1 MEWNLR
7 FHCMCYVC
15 NVSILYHFV
24 LLLGQKER
32 KRRGRKGGKKGSVR
46 NTSPLS
52 VPLVLMLYPLITQGE
67 DLVLSCI
74 HGQMFFS
81 QDRDTFFP
89 KHAIAAYG
97 LHLSVMVPFS
107 SAHVV
112 PVGIYIL
119 KYST

>member
-1 MEWNLR
+1 
-7 FHCMCYVC
+7 MCYVC

-24 LLLGQKER
+24 LLLDQKEE
-32 KRRGRKGGKKGSVR
+32 KRGGRKEGKKGIVG

-52 VPLVLMLYPLITQGE
+52 GPLVLMLYPLITQGE

-89 KHAIAAYG
+89 
-97 LHLSVMVPFS
+97 
-107 SAHVV
+107 
-112 PVGIYIL
+112 
-119 KYST
+119 